1 MPWIACD
8 VTLTREPKTLLL
20 AKAMG
25 WSRKETV
32 GNLLMLWSWCL
43 DFAPD
48 GDLSKFSHDL
58 IAEGLDL
65 PPVDGDRLVEALVK
79 SGWLDEE
86 PYLRMHEWW
95 SLVGMFLKGRY
106 SKEPWRWQKIRD
118 QYKSEKRKKARLP
131 VRSGTEAG
139 SNLATTRSEP
149 GRDQVRT
156 TEHNRTI
163 HHSTEHNSTEPP
175 SPSPPPPPPP
185 PPGVGGGDGDG
196 GGSHKTI
203 EDFLTLK
210 REINKR
216 SGLRRFSRSDERRLL
231 QLLMSHGDKVIEAC
245 RYLHGGIEN
254 IPAYLS
260 AVLEG
265 KDDTAQLIR
274 EAHEILKK
282 GAVT

>member
-8 VTLTREPKTLLL
+8 VTLPREPKTLVL
-20 AKAMG
+20 AAAMG
-25 WSRKETV
+25 WTANETV
-32 GNLLMLWSWCL
+32 GFLLRLWGWCL

-48 GDLSKFSHDL
+48 GDLSKFTHDL
-58 IAEGLDL
+58 IADGIGL
-65 PPVDGDRLVEALVK
+65 PAVDGDRLISALVK
-79 SGWLDEE
+79 SGWVDEK
-86 PYLRMHEWW
+86 PYLRMHDWW
-95 SLVGMFLKGRY
+95 SLVGLFLRGRY
-106 SKEPWRWQKIRD
+106 RHEPYHWKRVQHA
-118 QYKSEKRKKARLP
+118 YTSKRKRCSKRAKP
-131 VRSGTEAG
+131 AHGVSI
-139 SNLATTRSEP
+139 
-149 GRDQVRT
+149 DQVYAT
-156 TEHNRTI
+156 VHN
-163 HHSTEHNSTEPP
+163 STVQNSNSTEPP

-185 PPGVGGGDGDG
+185 PPRVGGGDGDG
-196 GGSHKTI
+196 GGSRKTI